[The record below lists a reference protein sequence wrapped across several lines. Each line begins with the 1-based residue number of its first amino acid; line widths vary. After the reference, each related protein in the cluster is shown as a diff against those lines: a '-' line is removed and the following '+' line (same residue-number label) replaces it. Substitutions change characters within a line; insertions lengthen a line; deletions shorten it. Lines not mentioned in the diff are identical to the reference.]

1 MSTFFQHRAR
11 EVAFTM
17 KFKRQIKPY
26 RAAAGGWGSLEATTR
41 FVFDSKAALK
51 NMRNLM
57 RMNKARGFDCPGCAW
72 GDDNKSTFSFCEN
85 GAKAVTWEAT
95 RRTVDPDFFAQ
106 HSVSRLYA
114 ESDYF
119 LEYQGR
125 LTHPLS
131 YNPDTD
137 HYEPVSWEDAFT
149 LIAQHI
155 HAMDHPDQIELYTS
169 GRASNEASW
178 LYQLF
183 GRMLGTNNFP
193 DCSNMCHEASG
204 TGLKRSIGVGKGTIR
219 LDDFDSA
226 DAIFV
231 FGQNPGTNHP
241 RMLHSLRHAAEHGAN
256 IVTFNTLRERGLERF
271 ADPQNPL
278 EVITPM
284 AGKISSSYYQPRLG
298 GDMAAVRGMVK
309 ALLEEHRRQSVPD
322 GGGIFDTQFIREHTH
337 GVDAYL
343 AMVDATG
350 WEAITAGS
358 GLSEEE
364 LRQAAAIYQHSERV
378 ICTWAMGITQHK
390 HSVDTVR
397 EIANLQLLFG
407 QLGKKG
413 AGLCP
418 VRGHSNVQGNRTMG
432 IDEKPGAP
440 FLDALG
446 KHFGF
451 EPPRRAGH
459 NTVEAI
465 EAMLRD
471 EIRVLITLGGNLAA
485 AAPDSPR
492 TEEALQRCG
501 LTVHIST
508 KLNRTHLVPGYEN
521 SLILPTL
528 GRTERD
534 MQRTGSQFITVEDSF
549 SMVHASEGIGIPLSE
564 HQRSE
569 TAIVAGIAN
578 AVLGREKA
586 DWQSMADDYSIIRDH
601 IAATLPGFDDFNQK
615 CEQPGGFYLGNA
627 AARHVFGT
635 PSGKAEFSAAPL
647 PETLF
652 PQLGNATVPF
662 VLQTLRSHDQY
673 NTTIYG
679 LDDRYRGVYGQR
691 RVVFIHPDDMA
702 EQGMHEGDKVDI
714 ETLWNDGITRQVGG
728 FVLIPYNIPRG
739 NLAAYYPETN
749 PLVPLSSFGDDSGTP
764 TSKSIPVKLSLT
776 RQQPSL
782 RIV

>member
-1 MSTFFQHRAR
+1 
-11 EVAFTM
+11 M

-41 FVFDSKAALK
+41 FVLDSKAALK

-95 RRTVDPDFFAQ
+95 RRMVDTDFFAK
-106 HSVSRLYA
+106 HSVTTLYTQ
-114 ESDYF
+114 SDYF

-125 LTHPLS
+125 LTHPLR
-131 YNPDTD
+131 YNAETD
-137 HYEPVSWEDAFT
+137 HYEPISWDDAFA

-155 HAMDHPDQIELYTS
+155 KAMDHPDQMELYTS

-183 GRMLGTNNFP
+183 GRLMGTNNFP

-219 LDDFDSA
+219 LDDFDHA

-241 RMLHSLRHAAEHGAN
+241 RMLHSLRHAADHGAK

-271 ADPQNPL
+271 ADPQKPL
-278 EVITPM
+278 EVVTSK
-284 AGKISSSYYQPRLG
+284 AGNISSSYYQPNLG

-309 ALLEEHRRQSVPD
+309 SLLETHRARLAAGESGLFDQTFINAKTNGIEAYLDAVDNTSWMQIVAQS
-322 GGGIFDTQFIREHTH
+322 GLTQAQIRE
-337 GVDAYL
+337 
-343 AMVDATG
+343 
-350 WEAITAGS
+350 
-358 GLSEEE
+358 
-364 LRQAAAIYQHSERV
+364 AAAIYQSADRV

-397 EIANLQLLFG
+397 EITNLQLLFG

-432 IDEKPGAP
+432 IDEKPAKA

-446 KHFGF
+446 NHFNF
-451 EPPRRAGH
+451 EPPRAAGH
-459 NTVEAI
+459 NTVEALN
-465 EAMLRD
+465 AMLRD
-471 EIRVLITLGGNLAA
+471 EVKVLIALGGNLAA

-492 TEEALQRCG
+492 TEEAMSRCG

-508 KLNRTHLVPGYEN
+508 KLNRSHLVPGHDG
-521 SLILPTL
+521 LILPTL

-534 MQRTGSQFITVEDSF
+534 LQATGNQFITVEDSF
-549 SMVHASEGIGIPLSE
+549 SMVHASEGIGIPLAE
-564 HQRSE
+564 TQRSE
-569 TAIVAGIAN
+569 TWIVAGIAE
-578 AVLGREKA
+578 AVLGDEKVKWRELA
-586 DWQSMADDYSIIRDH
+586 GDYNLIREH
-601 IAATLPGFDDFNQK
+601 IAATIPGFADFNAK
-615 CEQPGGFYLGNA
+615 CDIPGGFYLGNA
-627 AARHVFGT
+627 AAELRFNT
-635 PSGKAEFSAAPL
+635 PSQKAEFNASAL
-647 PETLF
+647 PTSLF
-652 PQLGNATVPF
+652 PNLDKDVPF
-662 VLQTLRSHDQY
+662 TLQTLRSHDQY

-679 LDDRYRGVYGQR
+679 LDDRYRGVFGQR
-691 RVVFIHPDDMA
+691 EVVFINPDDMA
-702 EQGMHEGDKVDI
+702 DLGFTEGQNVDI
-714 ETLWNDGITRQVGG
+714 ETLWNDGITRRVSG
-728 FVLIPYNIPRG
+728 FKLVPYNIPRG

-749 PLVPLSSFGDDSGTP
+749 PLVPLNSFGDDSGTP
-764 TSKSIPVKLSLT
+764 TSKSVPVKLELSGALAD
-776 RQQPSL
+776 Q
-782 RIV
+782 RIA

>member
-1 MSTFFQHRAR
+1 
-11 EVAFTM
+11 M

-26 RAAAGGWGSLEATTR
+26 HAAAGGWGSLEATTR
-41 FVFDSKAALK
+41 FVLDSKAALK

-95 RRTVDPDFFAQ
+95 RRTVDPAFFAA

-131 YNPDTD
+131 YNAETD
-137 HYEPVSWEDAFT
+137 HYEPISWDDAFSI
-149 LIAQHI
+149 IARHI
-155 HAMDHPDQIELYTS
+155 GSMDNQDQIELYTS

-241 RMLHSLRHAAEHGAN
+241 RMLHSLRHAADHGAK

-271 ADPQNPL
+271 ADPQKPL
-278 EVITPM
+278 EIVTPM
-284 AGKISSSYYQPRLG
+284 AGTISSAYYQPNLG

-309 ALLEEHRRQSVPD
+309 ALLEAHRHD
-322 GGGIFDTQFIREHTH
+322 IENGGVGIFDQPFIDQYTQ
-337 GVDAYL
+337 GVDGYL
-343 AMVDATG
+343 AAVDATE
-350 WEAITAGS
+350 WQTIVQQS
-358 GLSEEE
+358 GLTEEQI
-364 LRQAAAIYQHSERV
+364 RQAAAIYQSAEQV
-378 ICTWAMGITQHK
+378 ICTWAMGVTQHK

-397 EIANLQLLFG
+397 EIVNLQLLFG

-432 IDEKPGAP
+432 IDEKPNAP
-440 FLDALG
+440 FLDALS
-446 KHFGF
+446 KHFDF

-471 EIRVLITLGGNLAA
+471 EIKVLITLGGNLAA

-492 TEEALQRCG
+492 TEEALQRCA

-521 SLILPTL
+521 GLILPTL

-534 MQRTGSQFITVEDSF
+534 IQRSGPQFITVEDSF
-549 SMVHASEGIGIPLSE
+549 SMVHASEGVGIPLAE
-564 HQRSE
+564 TQRSE

-578 AVLGREKA
+578 AVLGSDKA
-586 DWQSMADDYSIIRDH
+586 NWLAMADDYAVIREH
-601 IAATLPGFDDFNQK
+601 IAATIPGFADFNQK

-627 AARHVFGT
+627 AARLEFNT
-635 PSGKAEFSAAPL
+635 PSRKAEFNAAML
-647 PETLF
+647 PQSLF
-652 PQLGNATVPF
+652 PQLNNRHVPF
-662 VLQTLRSHDQY
+662 VMQTLRSHDQY

-691 RVVFIHPDDMA
+691 KVVFIHPQDMA
-702 EQGMHEGDKVDI
+702 DQGLQEGQQVDI
-714 ETLWNDGITRQVGG
+714 ETLWNDGITRQVYG
-728 FVLIPYNIPRG
+728 FVLVPYNIPRG

-764 TSKSIPVKLSLT
+764 TSKSIPVKISLSPQL
-776 RQQPSL
+776 PSM
-782 RIV
+782 RIA

>member
-1 MSTFFQHRAR
+1 
-11 EVAFTM
+11 M

-41 FVFDSKAALK
+41 FVLDSKAALK

-95 RRTVDPDFFAQ
+95 RRMVDTDFFAK
-106 HSVSRLYA
+106 HSVTTLYTQ
-114 ESDYF
+114 SDYF

-125 LTHPLS
+125 LTHPLR
-131 YNPDTD
+131 YNAETD
-137 HYEPVSWEDAFT
+137 HYEPISWEDAFA

-155 HAMDHPDQIELYTS
+155 KAMDHPDQMELYTS

-183 GRMLGTNNFP
+183 GRLMGTNNFP

-219 LDDFDSA
+219 LDDFDHA

-241 RMLHSLRHAAEHGAN
+241 RMLHSLRHAADHGAK

-271 ADPQNPL
+271 ADPQKPL
-278 EVITPM
+278 EVVTSK
-284 AGKISSSYYQPRLG
+284 AGNISSSYYQPNLG

-309 ALLEEHRRQSVPD
+309 SLLETHRARLAAGESGLFDQTFINAKTNGIEAYLEAVDNTSWMQIVAQS
-322 GGGIFDTQFIREHTH
+322 GLTQAQIRE
-337 GVDAYL
+337 
-343 AMVDATG
+343 
-350 WEAITAGS
+350 
-358 GLSEEE
+358 
-364 LRQAAAIYQHSERV
+364 AAAIYQSADRV

-397 EIANLQLLFG
+397 EITNLQLLFG

-432 IDEKPGAP
+432 IDEKPAKA

-446 KHFGF
+446 NHFNF
-451 EPPRRAGH
+451 EPPRAAGH
-459 NTVEAI
+459 NTVEALN
-465 EAMLRD
+465 AMLRD
-471 EIRVLITLGGNLAA
+471 EVKVLIALGGNLAA

-492 TEEALQRCG
+492 TEEAMSRCG

-508 KLNRTHLVPGYEN
+508 KLNRSHLVPGHEG
-521 SLILPTL
+521 LILPTL

-534 MQRTGSQFITVEDSF
+534 LQATGNQFITVEDSF
-549 SMVHASEGIGIPLSE
+549 SMVHASEGIGIPLAE
-564 HQRSE
+564 TQRSE
-569 TAIVAGIAN
+569 TWIVAGIAE
-578 AVLGREKA
+578 AVLGDEKVKWRELA
-586 DWQSMADDYSIIRDH
+586 GDYNLIREH
-601 IAATLPGFDDFNQK
+601 IAATIPGFADFNAK
-615 CEQPGGFYLGNA
+615 CDIPGGFYLGNA
-627 AARHVFGT
+627 AAELHFNT
-635 PSGKAEFSAAPL
+635 PSQKAEFNASAL
-647 PETLF
+647 PTSLF
-652 PQLGNATVPF
+652 PNLDQDVPF
-662 VLQTLRSHDQY
+662 TLQTLRSHDQY

-679 LDDRYRGVYGQR
+679 LDDRYRGVFGQR
-691 RVVFIHPDDMA
+691 EVVFINPDDMA
-702 EQGMHEGDKVDI
+702 DLGFTEGQNVDI
-714 ETLWNDGITRQVGG
+714 ETLWNDGITRRVSG
-728 FVLIPYNIPRG
+728 FKLVPYNIPRG

-749 PLVPLSSFGDDSGTP
+749 PLVPLNSFGDDSGTP
-764 TSKSIPVKLSLT
+764 TSKSVPVKLELSEALAD
-776 RQQPSL
+776 Q
-782 RIV
+782 RIA

>member
-1 MSTFFQHRAR
+1 
-11 EVAFTM
+11 M
-17 KFKRQIKPY
+17 KFKSQIKPY
-26 RAAAGGWGSLEATTR
+26 QAAAGGWGSLEATTR
-41 FVFDSKAALK
+41 FVIDSKQALK

-57 RMNKARGFDCPGCAW
+57 RMNKAKGFDCPGCAW

-95 RRTVDPDFFAQ
+95 RRFIDADFFAA
-106 HSVSRLYA
+106 HSVSKLYA
-114 ESDYF
+114 QSDYF

-125 LTHPLS
+125 LTEPLR
-131 YNPDTD
+131 YNRLTD
-137 HYEPVSWEDAFT
+137 HYEPISWDNAFS

-155 HAMDHPDQIELYTS
+155 HAMDNPDQMELYTS

-183 GRMLGTNNFP
+183 GRMVGTNNFP

-204 TGLKRSIGVGKGTIR
+204 SGLKRSIGVGKGTIR
-219 LDDFDSA
+219 LDDFDHA

-241 RMLHSLRHAAEHGAN
+241 RMLHSLRHAADRGAK

-271 ADPQNPL
+271 ADPQKPL
-278 EVITPM
+278 EVVTSK
-284 AGKISSSYYQPRLG
+284 AGAISSTYYQPNLG

-309 ALLEEHRRQSVPD
+309 ALAETHRARIAA
-322 GGGIFDTQFIREHTH
+322 GEKGLFDEAFINAATQ
-337 GVDAYL
+337 GVEDYL
-343 AMVDATG
+343 AAVDATH
-350 WEAITAGS
+350 WEQIEQQS
-358 GLSEEE
+358 GLSEQQ
-364 LRQAAAIYQHSERV
+364 LREAAAIYQSADRV

-397 EIANLQLLFG
+397 EIVNLQLLFG

-432 IDEKPGAP
+432 IDEKPSQA
-440 FLDALG
+440 FLDALAN
-446 KHFGF
+446 HFNF
-451 EPPRRAGH
+451 EPPRAPGH
-459 NTVEAI
+459 NTVEAL

-471 EIRVLITLGGNLAA
+471 EIKVLIALGGNLAA

-492 TEEALQRCG
+492 TEEAMQRCG

-508 KLNRTHLVPGYEN
+508 KLNRSHLVPGQE

-528 GRTERD
+528 GRTEQD
-534 MQRTGSQFITVEDSF
+534 IQATGSQFITVEDSF
-549 SMVHASEGIGIPLSE
+549 SMVHASEGVGKPLAAT
-564 HQRSE
+564 QRSE

-578 AVLGREKA
+578 AVLSSFKVDWLALAA
-586 DWQSMADDYSIIRDH
+586 DYNKIRDH
-601 IAATLPGFDDFNQK
+601 IAATIPGFADFNQK

-627 AARHVFGT
+627 AAELRFNT
-635 PSGKAEFSAAPL
+635 PGGKAHFSAAAL
-647 PETLF
+647 PTSLF
-652 PQLGNATVPF
+652 PQLGDIEVPF
-662 VLQTLRSHDQY
+662 TLQSLRSHDQY

-691 RVVFIHPDDMA
+691 EVLFINPEDMSELGYA
-702 EQGMHEGDKVDI
+702 AGQNVDI
-714 ETLWNDGITRQVGG
+714 ETLWNDGITRRVSG
-728 FVLIPYNIPRG
+728 FKLVPYNIPRG

-749 PLVPLSSFGDDSGTP
+749 PLVPLSSFGDGSGTP
-764 TSKSIPVKLSLT
+764 TSKSVPVKISLT
-776 RQQPSL
+776 SEVVTQ
-782 RIV
+782 RIA

>member
-1 MSTFFQHRAR
+1 
-11 EVAFTM
+11 M

-41 FVFDSKAALK
+41 FVLDSKAALK

-95 RRTVDPDFFAQ
+95 RRMVDTDFFAK
-106 HSVSRLYA
+106 HSVTTLYTQ
-114 ESDYF
+114 SDYF

-125 LTHPLS
+125 LTHPLR
-131 YNPDTD
+131 YNAETD
-137 HYEPVSWEDAFT
+137 HYEPISWDDAFA

-155 HAMDHPDQIELYTS
+155 KAMDHPDQMELYTS

-183 GRMLGTNNFP
+183 GRLMGTNNFP

-219 LDDFDSA
+219 LDDFDHA

-241 RMLHSLRHAAEHGAN
+241 RMLHSLRHAVDHGAK

-271 ADPQNPL
+271 ADPQKPL
-278 EVITPM
+278 EVVTSK
-284 AGKISSSYYQPRLG
+284 AGNISSSYYQPNLG

-309 ALLEEHRRQSVPD
+309 SLLETHRARLAAGESGLFDQTFINAKTNGIEAYLDAVDNTSWMQIVAQS
-322 GGGIFDTQFIREHTH
+322 GLTQAQIRE
-337 GVDAYL
+337 
-343 AMVDATG
+343 
-350 WEAITAGS
+350 
-358 GLSEEE
+358 
-364 LRQAAAIYQHSERV
+364 AAAIYQSADRV

-397 EIANLQLLFG
+397 EITNLQLLFG

-432 IDEKPGAP
+432 IDEKPAKA

-446 KHFGF
+446 NHFNF
-451 EPPRRAGH
+451 EPPRAAGH
-459 NTVEAI
+459 NTVEALN
-465 EAMLRD
+465 AMLRD
-471 EIRVLITLGGNLAA
+471 EVKVLIALGGNLAA

-492 TEEALQRCG
+492 TEEAMSRCG

-508 KLNRTHLVPGYEN
+508 KLNRSHLVPGHDG
-521 SLILPTL
+521 LILPTL

-534 MQRTGSQFITVEDSF
+534 LQATGNQFITVEDSF
-549 SMVHASEGIGIPLSE
+549 SMVHASEGIGIPLAE
-564 HQRSE
+564 TQRSE
-569 TAIVAGIAN
+569 TWIVAGIAE
-578 AVLGREKA
+578 AVLGDEKVKWRELA
-586 DWQSMADDYSIIRDH
+586 GDYNLIREH
-601 IAATLPGFDDFNQK
+601 IAATIPGFADFNAK
-615 CEQPGGFYLGNA
+615 CDIPGGFYLGNA
-627 AARHVFGT
+627 AAELRFNT
-635 PSGKAEFSAAPL
+635 PSQKAEFNASAL
-647 PETLF
+647 PTSLF
-652 PQLGNATVPF
+652 PNLDQDVPF
-662 VLQTLRSHDQY
+662 TLQTLRSHDQY

-679 LDDRYRGVYGQR
+679 LDDRYRGVFGQR
-691 RVVFIHPDDMA
+691 EVVFINPDDMA
-702 EQGMHEGDKVDI
+702 DLGFTEGQNVDI
-714 ETLWNDGITRQVGG
+714 ETLWNDGITRRVSG
-728 FVLIPYNIPRG
+728 FKLVPYNIPRG

-749 PLVPLSSFGDDSGTP
+749 PLVPLNSFGDDSGTP
-764 TSKSIPVKLSLT
+764 TSKSVPVKLELSEALAD
-776 RQQPSL
+776 Q
-782 RIV
+782 RIA

>member
-1 MSTFFQHRAR
+1 
-11 EVAFTM
+11 M

-41 FVFDSKAALK
+41 FVLDSKAALK

-95 RRTVDPDFFAQ
+95 RRMVDTDFFAK
-106 HSVSRLYA
+106 HSVTTLYTQ
-114 ESDYF
+114 SDYF

-125 LTHPLS
+125 LTHPLR
-131 YNPDTD
+131 YNAETD
-137 HYEPVSWEDAFT
+137 HYEPISWDEAFA

-155 HAMDHPDQIELYTS
+155 KAMDHPDQMELYTS

-183 GRMLGTNNFP
+183 GRLMGTNNFP

-219 LDDFDSA
+219 LDDFDHA

-241 RMLHSLRHAAEHGAN
+241 RMLHSLRHAADHGAK

-271 ADPQNPL
+271 ADPQKPL
-278 EVITPM
+278 EVVTSK
-284 AGKISSSYYQPRLG
+284 AGNISSSYYQPNLG

-309 ALLEEHRRQSVPD
+309 SLLETHRARLAAGESGLFDQTFINAKTNGIEAYLDAVDNTSWMQIVAQS
-322 GGGIFDTQFIREHTH
+322 GLTQAQIRE
-337 GVDAYL
+337 
-343 AMVDATG
+343 
-350 WEAITAGS
+350 
-358 GLSEEE
+358 
-364 LRQAAAIYQHSERV
+364 AAAIYQSADRV

-397 EIANLQLLFG
+397 EITNLQLLFG

-432 IDEKPGAP
+432 IDEKPAKA

-446 KHFGF
+446 NHFNF
-451 EPPRRAGH
+451 EPPRAAGH
-459 NTVEAI
+459 NTVEALN
-465 EAMLRD
+465 AMLRD
-471 EIRVLITLGGNLAA
+471 EVKVLIALGGNLAA

-492 TEEALQRCG
+492 TEEAMSRCG

-508 KLNRTHLVPGYEN
+508 KLNRSHLVPGHDG
-521 SLILPTL
+521 LILPTL

-534 MQRTGSQFITVEDSF
+534 LQATGNQFITVEDSF
-549 SMVHASEGIGIPLSE
+549 SMVHASEGIGIPLAE
-564 HQRSE
+564 TQRSE
-569 TAIVAGIAN
+569 TWIVAGIAE
-578 AVLGREKA
+578 AVLGDEKVKWRELA
-586 DWQSMADDYSIIRDH
+586 GDYNLIREH
-601 IAATLPGFDDFNQK
+601 IAATIPGFADFNAK
-615 CEQPGGFYLGNA
+615 CDIPGGFYLGNA
-627 AARHVFGT
+627 AAELRFNT
-635 PSGKAEFSAAPL
+635 PSQKAEFNASAL
-647 PETLF
+647 PTSLF
-652 PQLGNATVPF
+652 PNLDQDVPF
-662 VLQTLRSHDQY
+662 TLQTLRSHDQY

-679 LDDRYRGVYGQR
+679 LDDRYRGVFGQR
-691 RVVFIHPDDMA
+691 EVVFINPDDMA
-702 EQGMHEGDKVDI
+702 DLGFTEGQNVDI
-714 ETLWNDGITRQVGG
+714 ETLWNDGITRRVSG
-728 FVLIPYNIPRG
+728 FKLVPYNIPRG

-749 PLVPLSSFGDDSGTP
+749 PLVPLNSFGDDSGTP
-764 TSKSIPVKLSLT
+764 TSKSVPVKLELSEALAD
-776 RQQPSL
+776 Q
-782 RIV
+782 RIA

>member
-1 MSTFFQHRAR
+1 
-11 EVAFTM
+11 M

-41 FVFDSKAALK
+41 FVLDSKAALK

-95 RRTVDPDFFAQ
+95 RRMVDTDFFAK
-106 HSVSRLYA
+106 HSVTTLYTQ
-114 ESDYF
+114 SDYF

-125 LTHPLS
+125 LTHPLR
-131 YNPDTD
+131 YNAETD
-137 HYEPVSWEDAFT
+137 HYEPISWDDAFA

-155 HAMDHPDQIELYTS
+155 KAMDHPDQMELYTS

-183 GRMLGTNNFP
+183 GRLMGTNNFP

-219 LDDFDSA
+219 LDDFDHA

-241 RMLHSLRHAAEHGAN
+241 RMLHSLRHAADHGAK

-271 ADPQNPL
+271 ADPQKPL
-278 EVITPM
+278 EVVTSK
-284 AGKISSSYYQPRLG
+284 AGNISSSYYQPNLG

-309 ALLEEHRRQSVPD
+309 SLLETHRARLAAGESGLFDQTFINAKTNGIEAYLDAVDNTSWMQIVAQS
-322 GGGIFDTQFIREHTH
+322 GLTQAQIRE
-337 GVDAYL
+337 
-343 AMVDATG
+343 
-350 WEAITAGS
+350 
-358 GLSEEE
+358 
-364 LRQAAAIYQHSERV
+364 AAAIYQSADRV

-397 EIANLQLLFG
+397 EITNLQLLFG

-432 IDEKPGAP
+432 IDEKPAKA

-446 KHFGF
+446 NHFNF
-451 EPPRRAGH
+451 EPPRAAGH
-459 NTVEAI
+459 NTVEALN
-465 EAMLRD
+465 AMLRD
-471 EIRVLITLGGNLAA
+471 EVKVLIALGGNLAA

-492 TEEALQRCG
+492 TEEAMSRCG

-508 KLNRTHLVPGYEN
+508 KLNRSHLVPGHEG
-521 SLILPTL
+521 LILPTL

-534 MQRTGSQFITVEDSF
+534 LQATGNQFITVEDSF
-549 SMVHASEGIGIPLSE
+549 SMVHASEGIGIPLAE
-564 HQRSE
+564 TQRSE
-569 TAIVAGIAN
+569 TWIVAGIAE
-578 AVLGREKA
+578 AVLGDEKVKWRELA
-586 DWQSMADDYSIIRDH
+586 GDYNLIREH
-601 IAATLPGFDDFNQK
+601 IAATIPGFADFNAK
-615 CEQPGGFYLGNA
+615 CDIPGGFYLGNA
-627 AARHVFGT
+627 AAELRFNT
-635 PSGKAEFSAAPL
+635 PSQKAEFNASAL
-647 PETLF
+647 PTSLF
-652 PQLGNATVPF
+652 PNLDQDVPF
-662 VLQTLRSHDQY
+662 TLQTLRSHDQY

-679 LDDRYRGVYGQR
+679 LDDRYRGVFGQR
-691 RVVFIHPDDMA
+691 EVVFINPDDMA
-702 EQGMHEGDKVDI
+702 DLGFTEGQNVDI
-714 ETLWNDGITRQVGG
+714 ETLWNDGITRRVSG
-728 FVLIPYNIPRG
+728 FKLVPYNIPRG

-749 PLVPLSSFGDDSGTP
+749 PLVPLNSFGDDSGTP
-764 TSKSIPVKLSLT
+764 TSKSVPVKLELSGALAD
-776 RQQPSL
+776 Q
-782 RIV
+782 RIA

>member
-1 MSTFFQHRAR
+1 
-11 EVAFTM
+11 M

-41 FVFDSKAALK
+41 FVLDSKAALK

-95 RRTVDPDFFAQ
+95 RRMVDSDFFAK
-106 HSVSRLYA
+106 HSVTTLYTQ
-114 ESDYF
+114 SDYF

-125 LTHPLS
+125 LTHPLR
-131 YNPDTD
+131 YNAETD
-137 HYEPVSWEDAFT
+137 HYEPISWDDAFA

-155 HAMDHPDQIELYTS
+155 KAMDHPDQMELYTS

-183 GRMLGTNNFP
+183 GRLMGTNNFP

-219 LDDFDSA
+219 LDDFDHA

-241 RMLHSLRHAAEHGAN
+241 RMLHSLRHAADHGAK

-271 ADPQNPL
+271 ADPQKPL
-278 EVITPM
+278 EVVTSK
-284 AGKISSSYYQPRLG
+284 AGNISSSYYQPNLG

-309 ALLEEHRRQSVPD
+309 SLLETHRARLAAGESGLFDQTFINAKTNGIEAYLDAVDNTSWMQIVAQS
-322 GGGIFDTQFIREHTH
+322 GLTQAQIRE
-337 GVDAYL
+337 
-343 AMVDATG
+343 
-350 WEAITAGS
+350 
-358 GLSEEE
+358 
-364 LRQAAAIYQHSERV
+364 AAAIYQSADRV

-397 EIANLQLLFG
+397 EITNLQLLFG

-432 IDEKPGAP
+432 IDEKPAKA

-446 KHFGF
+446 NHFGF
-451 EPPRRAGH
+451 EPPRAPGH
-459 NTVEAI
+459 NTVEALN
-465 EAMLRD
+465 AMLRD
-471 EIRVLITLGGNLAA
+471 EVKVLIALGGNLAA

-492 TEEALQRCG
+492 TEEALSRCG

-508 KLNRTHLVPGYEN
+508 KLNRSHLVPGHEG
-521 SLILPTL
+521 LILPTL

-534 MQRTGSQFITVEDSF
+534 IQATGNQFITVEDSF
-549 SMVHASEGIGIPLSE
+549 SMVHASEGIGIPLAE
-564 HQRSE
+564 TQRSE
-569 TAIVAGIAN
+569 TSIVAGIAQ
-578 AVLGREKA
+578 AVLGDEKVKWRELA
-586 DWQSMADDYSIIRDH
+586 GDYNLIREH
-601 IAATLPGFDDFNQK
+601 IAATIPGFADFNAK
-615 CEQPGGFYLGNA
+615 CDIPGGFYLGNA
-627 AARHVFGT
+627 AAELRFNT
-635 PSGKAEFSAAPL
+635 PSQKAEFNASAL
-647 PETLF
+647 PTSLF
-652 PQLGNATVPF
+652 PTLDQDVPF
-662 VLQTLRSHDQY
+662 TLQTLRSHDQY

-679 LDDRYRGVYGQR
+679 LDDRYRGVFGQR
-691 RVVFIHPDDMA
+691 EVVFINPDDMA
-702 EQGMHEGDKVDI
+702 DLGFTEGQNVDI
-714 ETLWNDGITRQVGG
+714 ETLWNDGITRRVSG
-728 FVLIPYNIPRG
+728 FKLVPYNIPRG

-749 PLVPLSSFGDDSGTP
+749 PLVPLNSFGDDSGTP
-764 TSKSIPVKLSLT
+764 TSKSVPV
-776 RQQPSL
+776 
-782 RIV
+782 

>member
-1 MSTFFQHRAR
+1 
-11 EVAFTM
+11 M
-17 KFKRQIKPY
+17 KFKTKIQPY

-41 FVFDSKAALK
+41 FVFDSKQALK

-57 RMNKARGFDCPGCAW
+57 RMNKAKGFDCPGCAW

-95 RRTVDPDFFAQ
+95 RRFVDASFFKK
-106 HSVSRLYA
+106 HSVSALYQQ
-114 ESDYF
+114 SDYF

-125 LTHPLS
+125 LTEPLR
-131 YNPDTD
+131 YNAETD
-137 HYEPVSWEDAFT
+137 HYEAVSWDEAFA
-149 LIAQHI
+149 LIAKHI
-155 HAMDHPDQIELYTS
+155 KAMDNPHQMELYTS

-183 GRMLGTNNFP
+183 GRMNGSNNFP

-204 TGLKRSIGVGKGTIR
+204 SGLKRSIGVGKGTIR
-219 LDDFDSA
+219 LDDFDHA

-241 RMLHSLRHAAEHGAN
+241 RMLHSLRHAADHGAK

-271 ADPQNPL
+271 ADPQKPL
-278 EVITPM
+278 EVVTSK
-284 AGKISSSYYQPRLG
+284 AGTISSTYYQPNLG

-309 ALLEEHRRQSVPD
+309 ALAETHRARVTA
-322 GGGIFDTQFIREHTH
+322 GEKGLFDEAFLNAKTQ

-343 AMVDATG
+343 AAVDNTDWAQ
-350 WEAITAGS
+350 IVQQS
-358 GLSEEE
+358 GLSEQQ
-364 LRQAAAIYQHSERV
+364 LREAAAIYQSADRV

-397 EIANLQLLFG
+397 EIVNLQLLFG

-432 IDEKPGAP
+432 IDEKPSQA

-446 KHFGF
+446 SHFDF
-451 EPPRRAGH
+451 EPPRAAGH
-459 NTVEAI
+459 NTVEAL

-471 EIRVLITLGGNLAA
+471 EIHVFIALGGNLAA

-501 LTVHIST
+501 LTVHVST
-508 KLNRTHLVPGYEN
+508 KLNRSHLVPGAE
-521 SLILPTL
+521 SLILPTI
-528 GRTERD
+528 GRTELD
-534 MQRTGSQFITVEDSF
+534 MQATGSQFITVEDSF
-549 SMVHASEGIGIPLSE
+549 SMVHASEGIGKPLATT
-564 HQRSE
+564 QRSE

-578 AVLGREKA
+578 AVLGSEKVDWMALAADYNLIRE
-586 DWQSMADDYSIIRDH
+586 H
-601 IAATLPGFDDFNQK
+601 IAATIPGFQDFNAK

-627 AARHVFGT
+627 AAELRFNT
-635 PSGKAEFSAAPL
+635 PSQKAEFSAAAL
-647 PETLF
+647 PVSLF
-652 PQLGNATVPF
+652 PDLGEGVTAPF
-662 VLQTLRSHDQY
+662 TLQTLRSHDQY

-679 LDDRYRGVYGQR
+679 LDDRYCGVYGQR
-691 RVVFIHPDDMA
+691 EVLFINPEDLA
-702 EQGMHEGDKVDI
+702 EMGMMEGQNVDI
-714 ETLWNDGITRQVGG
+714 ETLWNDGITRRVSN
-728 FVLIPYNIPRG
+728 FKLVPYNIPRG

-749 PLVPLSSFGDDSGTP
+749 PLVPLSSYGDVSFTP
-764 TSKSIPVKLSLT
+764 TSKSVPVKISLSAAVVT
-776 RQQPSL
+776 Q
-782 RIV
+782 RIA